1 MRFKLLVCNILLGL
15 SAISASAGIVNSA
28 VSVHELYDAGSINVS
43 SDLDQG
49 WHAKAADLYDLS
61 ESDIWASWLMNQPEY
76 WFGQIYSDHYVTA
89 GEVDLDFTVNYM
101 GLNIKSPEFRYE
113 IYGTDSADS
122 LTTALALNTTSNHVG
137 SAWTLLSKGSVSTPT
152 AGAYQATLNF
162 SAGYEYLA
170 VRFRFNGS
178 TMGRGTDYATAI
190 DNISVHAVPEP
201 AAIALLGLGCIVTL
215 LASRIVRK

>member
-1 MRFKLLVCNILLGL
+1 MRFNLLVCNILLGL
-15 SAISASAGIVNSA
+15 SAASSFAGIINGS
-28 VSVHELYDAGSINVS
+28 VSVHEFYDAGSMNVS

-49 WHAKAADLYDLS
+49 WHAKSADLYDLS
-61 ESDIWASWLMNQPEY
+61 ESDIWATSLMNQPEY

-101 GLNIKSPEFRYE
+101 GWNIKNPEFRYE

-137 SAWTLLSKGSVSTPT
+137 SAWTLLSKGSVATPT
-152 AGAYQATLNF
+152 TGSYQADLNF

-178 TMGRGTDYATAI
+178 TLGRGTDYATAI
-190 DNISVHAVPEP
+190 DNISINAVPEP
-201 AAIALLGLGCIVTL
+201 TAIALLGFGCIVTM
-215 LASRIVRK
+215 LASRIIRK

>member
-1 MRFKLLVCNILLGL
+1 MLVYSLLLGV
-15 SAISASAGIVNSA
+15 SVTFSYAGIINSS
-28 VSVHELYDAGSINVS
+28 VSIHELYDAGSINVS
-43 SDLDQG
+43 SDLDEG
-49 WHAKAADLYDLS
+49 WHAKSADLYDLA
-61 ESDIWASWLMNQPEY
+61 ESDIWATSLMNQPEY
-76 WFGQIYSDHYVTA
+76 WFGQIYSDHYVTT

-152 AGAYQATLNF
+152 AGSYQTSLNF

-178 TMGRGTDYATAI
+178 TLGRGTDYATAI
-190 DNISVHAVPEP
+190 DNISINAVPEP
-201 AAIALLGLGCIVTL
+201 TAIALLGLGCIVTM